1 MTKETKITADE
12 AVENLQEFA
21 AMLHEI
27 GKDGIKTGL
36 VEDNHKAYLL
46 ACFAHDISHALIDIT
61 KGKTPIKALEEVFG
75 DDDEDDSSVVGS
87 IAVNLKTGE
96 VNGIENISNPKL
108 KAQIAAAVHKL
119 ADELGGN
126 SDE

>member
-12 AVENLQEFA
+12 AVENLQKFA

-27 GKDGIKTGL
+27 GKDGIKKGL
-36 VEDNHKAYLL
+36 VESDHRAYLL

-75 DDDEDDSSVVGS
+75 SDEDEDDGSIVGS

-96 VNGIENISNPKL
+96 VNGIENISNPEL

-119 ADELGGN
+119 SDELG
-126 SDE
+126 SK

>member
-36 VEDNHKAYLL
+36 VESNHRAYLL

-61 KGKTPIKALEEVFG
+61 KGKKPIKALEEVFG
-75 DDDEDDSSVVGS
+75 SNEDEDDSSVAGS

-96 VNGIENISNPKL
+96 VNGIENISNPEL
-108 KAQIAAAVHKL
+108 KAQIAVAVHKI
-119 ADELGGN
+119 ADELGGK
-126 SDE
+126 

>member
-1 MTKETKITADE
+1 MMKETKITADE

-36 VEDNHKAYLL
+36 AESNHRAYLL
-46 ACFAHDISHALIDIT
+46 ACFAHDISHALLDIT
-61 KGKTPIKALEEVFG
+61 KGKKPIKALEEVFG
-75 DDDEDDSSVVGS
+75 
-87 IAVNLKTGE
+87 
-96 VNGIENISNPKL
+96 IENISNPEL

-119 ADELGGN
+119 SDELG
-126 SDE
+126 SK